1 MRSLV
6 TAVMIVAC
14 SLLAGCYQ
22 QGGFRAQEYG
32 TRSIVALPP
41 LNKTPEISAPYE
53 IYSSITRPLADRG
66 YYVYP
71 VAIVDQFMKDNGLPT
86 AGEMHAVP
94 LGKIHEIIGADAVLY
109 PTVVT
114 WDRPNIVLGVL
125 AVLAGAV
132 PPSTVAVGY
141 RLVDVK
147 TGDLIWE
154 CVQSAKDTKSLRKL
168 GKQCNLKAL
177 GGRLPPGPRH
187 PAYRGPLGPLMDTT
201 AP

>member
-1 MRSLV
+1 MRSLA
-6 TAVMIVAC
+6 TAVVIIAS
-14 SLLAGCYQ
+14 SLLAGCYATVD
-22 QGGFRAQEYG
+22 RLQEYG
-32 TRSIVALPP
+32 TRSIVVLPP
-41 LNKTPEISAPYE
+41 LNRTPEISAPYE
-53 IYSSITRPLADRG
+53 IYSCITRPLADRG

-94 LGKIHEIIGADAVLY
+94 LKKVHEIIGADAVLY

-125 AVLAGAV
+125 ALLARSRV
-132 PPSTVAVGY
+132 RSTVEVGY

-147 TGDLIWE
+147 TGDVIWE
-154 CVQSAKDTKSLRKL
+154 CDQSAKDTKSLPKL
-168 GKQCNLKAL
+168 GKRCNEQAL
-177 GGRLPPGPRH
+177 GGRLPLGPRH

-201 AP
+201 AQ